1 MLTRNTRQRQLI
13 LDLMEG
19 NHSHPTADEV
29 YEHARAIDPHISRG
43 TVYRNLN
50 VLAQA
55 GQLTRVTLP
64 GSPDR
69 YDCRVDH
76 HYHFVCRKCG
86 KTVDLPLEYR
96 EELNASSGLPGYEV
110 ESHRL
115 MLVGLCPDCR
125 KKE

>member
-13 LDLMEG
+13 LTLMEG

-29 YEHARAIDPHISRG
+29 YEQARAIDPHISRG
-43 TVYRNLN
+43 TVYRNLHMF
-50 VLAQA
+50 AES
-55 GQLTRVTLP
+55 GSLTRVILP
-64 GSPDR
+64 GGADR

-96 EELNASSGLPGYEV
+96 EELNVLPGLPGYAV

-115 MLVGLCPDCR
+115 MLFGLCPDCR
-125 KKE
+125 E